1 MVLSRN
7 LDRSLRARDDDSDSE
22 PYPDEL
28 EGSSPSVLAT
38 GDGGEI
44 ASSGAESGSDQ
55 DEVMGDAESDND
67 ENVQEQLSKVSFG
80 ALAKAQDALSKHKD
94 SGRKRKRGSD
104 QTADQEDKLQALRER
119 LRELKRTKAKDTS
132 TKKPSKKA
140 KAQESE
146 GDSSDG
152 GSDVSNSDQEDSG
165 KKSKSRTS
173 KHAPAVMSSKKPVSR
188 KREVLAPK
196 KRVARDPRFDALS
209 GGPVDENQLK
219 HNYAFLDQYRD
230 SEMAE
235 LKTAIKK
242 TKNED
247 DKAILK
253 RKLLSM
259 ESQKKAKESKE
270 RREKVVKEHKKQE
283 KEAVKEGKTPFFL
296 KKSEVKKR
304 ALVDQFS
311 NMKGKQRE
319 RLIERRRKKATAKE
333 RKNMPDARR
342 MVGE

>member
-7 LDRSLRARDDDSDSE
+7 LSRSLRAREEESDDE
-22 PYPDEL
+22 PYSDEL

-44 ASSGAESGSDQ
+44 ESSGSEPDADQ
-55 DEVMGDAESDND
+55 DEDVDDAESTNGED
-67 ENVQEQLSKVSFG
+67 VQAQLSKVSFG
-80 ALAKAQDALSKHKD
+80 ALAKAQDSLSKHKD
-94 SGRKRKRGSD
+94 TGRKRKRGSD

-119 LRELKRTKAKDTS
+119 LRELKKSKAGDAN
-132 TKKPSKKA
+132 TKKPSRKVEEP
-140 KAQESE
+140 ESDDDTE
-146 GDSSDG
+146 S
-152 GSDVSNSDQEDSG
+152 SNSDQEDSG
-165 KKSKSRTS
+165 KKSKSRSS
-173 KHAPAVMSSKKPVSR
+173 KHAPAVMTSKKPVSR
-188 KREVLAPK
+188 KREVLASK
-196 KRVARDPRFDALS
+196 KRTARDPRFEALS
-209 GGPVDENQLK
+209 GSLDSNQLK

-235 LKTAIKK
+235 LKASIKK
-242 TKNED
+242 TKNEE
-247 DKAILK
+247 DKNILK

-259 ESQKKAKESKE
+259 ESQKKAKDSKE
-270 RREKVVKEHKKQE
+270 RHEKVVREHKKQE
-283 KEAVKEGKTPFFL
+283 RDAVKQGKTPYFL
-296 KKSEVKKR
+296 KKSEVKQR

-342 MVGE
+342 TAE

>member
-7 LDRSLRARDDDSDSE
+7 LSRSLRAREEDSDDE
-22 PYPDEL
+22 PYSDEL

-44 ASSGAESGSDQ
+44 ESSGSEPDGDQ
-55 DEVMGDAESDND
+55 DEEMDDAESDNGED
-67 ENVQEQLSKVSFG
+67 VQEQLSKVSFG
-80 ALAKAQDALSKHKD
+80 ALAKAQESLAKHKD

-104 QTADQEDKLQALRER
+104 NTRDQEDKLQALRER
-119 LRELKRTKAKDTS
+119 LRELKKSKAVDS
-132 TKKPSKKA
+132 NTKKPPKKA
-140 KAQESE
+140 KAPASDDDEPSDE
-146 GDSSDG
+146 DLESSD
-152 GSDVSNSDQEDSG
+152 SDQEDSG
-165 KKSKSRTS
+165 KKPKSRSS
-173 KHAPAVMSSKKPVSR
+173 KHAPAVMTSKKPVSR
-188 KREVLAPK
+188 KREVLASK
-196 KRVARDPRFDALS
+196 KRAPRDPRFDALS
-209 GGPVDENQLK
+209 GSLNSNQLK

-235 LKTAIKK
+235 LKASIKK
-242 TKNED
+242 TKNEE

-259 ESQKKAKESKE
+259 ESQKKAKDSKE
-270 RREKVVKEHKKQE
+270 RHEKVLREHKKQE
-283 KEAVKEGKTPFFL
+283 KDAVKQGKTPYFL
-296 KKSEVKKR
+296 KQSEVKKR

-342 MVGE
+342 TTSE